1 MTELF
6 VRPEIILGPPGT
18 GKTTTLLGQVESEL
32 QAGVPPDRIGF
43 ISFTRRGYQ
52 EAIDRACQKFSL
64 RPRDLPW
71 FRTIHSLCLRW
82 LSLAPG
88 SVLEGA
94 RLQEFAD
101 LVGERLTGRFSSDD
115 GTYVGYDRGD
125 RMLFMDNLAR
135 VRGITLRQQYDE
147 SHDDID
153 WVVVERFAKALTQF
167 KSGRGLV
174 DFTDM
179 LDMFATGG
187 TGPHLEVLFVDE
199 AQDLSRL
206 QWRCVN
212 TLAKTCRRV
221 VVAGDDDQGI
231 FSWAGA
237 DINFLIDLEGDARVL
252 DRSWRVPKSVQAVA
266 DNIISRVRHRRPKI
280 WRPRDAV
287 GTVRPAPDLLDIDW
301 SGPSVM
307 VLARNQYLLD
317 PIMARLRSSGVLF
330 QHHGHPSVRQVY
342 LDAIVAWETMRRGDR
357 VSKDAALR
365 AYDYISSGRGVRRG
379 HKKLPGI
386 PDDAMVSMG
395 DLREHGGLQTDA
407 IWHIALD
414 RIPADERAYMVL
426 CRRHGERF
434 SQTPRVRIDTIHA
447 SKGGE
452 ADHVVLITD
461 MAQRTYMEMQDA
473 PDDEARTFYVGVT
486 RAKEQ
491 LTLVAPRTPRYYD
504 V

>member
-1 MTELF
+1 MELP

-18 GKTTTLLGQVESEL
+18 GKTTTLLDTVDSYL
-32 QAGVPPDRIGF
+32 ASGVPPDRIGY
-43 ISFTRRGYQ
+43 ITFTRRGAQ
-52 EAIDRACQKFSL
+52 EAITRACSRFGLQPKQ
-64 RPRDLPW
+64 LPW

-82 LSLAPG
+82 MSLSPG

-101 LVGERLTGRFSSDD
+101 LVGERITGRFSVDD
-115 GTYVGYDRGD
+115 GTYAGYDRGD

-135 VRGITLRQQYDE
+135 VRRVTLRQQYEE

-153 WVVVERFAKALTQF
+153 WAVVERFSRGLAAF
-167 KSGRGLV
+167 KSSRGLV
-174 DFTDM
+174 DYTDM
-179 LDMFATGG
+179 LSEFVRGG
-187 TGPHLEVLFVDE
+187 SGPTLDRLLVDE
-199 AQDLSRL
+199 SQDLSAI
-206 QWRCVN
+206 QWDCVRV
-212 TLAKTCRRV
+212 LSKTCESV
-221 VVAGDDDQGI
+221 TVAGDDDQGI
-231 FSWAGA
+231 YRWAGA
-237 DINFLIDLEGDARVL
+237 DVDALVDLVGDARVL

-266 DNIISRVRHRRPKI
+266 DNIISRVRHRRTKI

-365 AYDYISSGRGVRRG
+365 AYDYISSGRGVQRG

-386 PDDAMVSMG
+386 PDDSMVSMG

-461 MAQRTYMEMQDA
+461 MAQRTYMEMQEA